1 MWCWSF
7 SLACR
12 KIPKMK
18 EEELT
23 YRIISAAME
32 VHSHLG
38 PGLLEQ
44 VYQACLYQEL
54 QMDGLKVRQEV
65 KTAVEYKGIVIA
77 SGFRMDLLVSD
88 LVVVEIKSVESLH
101 PVHIAQVVTYLRAS
115 RLQIGLLINFNVK
128 VLKTGIRRV
137 IND

>member
-7 SLACR
+7 SLACI

-23 YRIISAAME
+23 YRIISAAIE